1 MNLLR
6 AKLIIPFKTSRKK
19 TRYIFTS
26 KLFKKKGKKSYSNY
40 TYQNSYII
48 NSKDSIFENIKKE
61 DIEGYEMI

>member
-48 NSKDSIFENIKKE
+48 NSKDSIFEI
-61 DIEGYEMI
+61 